1 MQVRFQMHEESSNA
15 IARTPPYSCDCSY
28 IRWNSA
34 LFIDVARAESA
45 AAQSG
50 QERQRSL
57 QKRAGTKGRSLRSTA
72 SHYAIHY
79 ILARGAMRVL
89 SLRKCIRQGR
99 QEAEAAEQPVTPD
112 LPRADEIVQEY
123 IAAIG
128 GSSTIGKLQ
137 SVTESGTF
145 HAGPRQFPVE
155 VLKKSPDHVATV

>member
-99 QEAEAAEQPVTPD
+99 QEAEADCPQDDANDVRDQFQQLRQSAEGNVLF
-112 LPRADEIVQEY
+112 LPSRQSE
-123 IAAIG
+123 AACDSSHRRIG
-128 GSSTIGKLQ
+128 SASA
-137 SVTESGTF
+137 E
-145 HAGPRQFPVE
+145 
-155 VLKKSPDHVATV
+155 